1 MRFHGMI
8 LARRESRSKGV
19 LLDFKGRKVYIL
31 RAFPQTREKMFG
43 NIGLPELMVIMTI
56 ALLVFGPK
64 KLPEVG
70 RTIGKAIREFKKSTD
85 EIKDKF
91 EEQIRAEDFKSLQ
104 DDLKKD
110 LREVDIRKDLIEDGE
125 DKKNA

>member
-1 MRFHGMI
+1 
-8 LARRESRSKGV
+8 
-19 LLDFKGRKVYIL
+19 
-31 RAFPQTREKMFG
+31 MFG
-43 NIGLPELMVIMTI
+43 NIGLPEMMVIMAI

-91 EEQIRAEDFKSLQ
+91 EEQIRVEEFKSIQ
-104 DDLKKD
+104 DDIKKSTD
-110 LREVDIRKDLIEDGE
+110 EIKDKFAEQIPVEEFKSISNDIKKGINEDGE
-125 DKKNA
+125 NKKIS

>member
-1 MRFHGMI
+1 
-8 LARRESRSKGV
+8 
-19 LLDFKGRKVYIL
+19 
-31 RAFPQTREKMFG
+31 MFG
-43 NIGLPELMVIMTI
+43 NIGLPELMVIMVI

-91 EEQIRAEDFKSLQ
+91 EEQIRVEEFKSIQ

-110 LREVDIRKDLIEDGE
+110 LREADIRKDLTEDGE
-125 DKKNA
+125 DQKNS

>member
-1 MRFHGMI
+1 
-8 LARRESRSKGV
+8 
-19 LLDFKGRKVYIL
+19 
-31 RAFPQTREKMFG
+31 
-43 NIGLPELMVIMTI
+43 MVIMAI
-56 ALLVFGPK
+56 ALLIFGPK

-91 EEQIRAEDFKSLQ
+91 EEQIRAEDFKSIQ

-125 DKKNA
+125 DQKNA

>member
-1 MRFHGMI
+1 
-8 LARRESRSKGV
+8 
-19 LLDFKGRKVYIL
+19 
-31 RAFPQTREKMFG
+31 MFG
-43 NIGLPELMVIMTI
+43 NIGLPELMVIMII

-91 EEQIRAEDFKSLQ
+91 EEQIRAEDFKSIQ

-125 DKKNA
+125 DKKNS

>member
-1 MRFHGMI
+1 
-8 LARRESRSKGV
+8 
-19 LLDFKGRKVYIL
+19 
-31 RAFPQTREKMFG
+31 MFG
-43 NIGLPELMVIMTI
+43 NIGLPELMIILVI

-64 KLPEVG
+64 KLPEVS

-125 DKKNA
+125 DKKNS